1 MQVSVSVLWHVVVED
16 DVDALDVHSTAKQV
30 GGDQNPLL
38 EVLELLV
45 PSSNCVIKRCMH
57 LNADAQHKQTLIFYQ
72 Q

>member
-1 MQVSVSVLWHVVVED
+1 MSKDTIQQSNYYKPASPSNSVQVSVGVLGHVVVED

-45 PSSNCVIKRCMH
+45 PSTVV
-57 LNADAQHKQTLIFYQ
+57 
-72 Q
+72 

>member
-1 MQVSVSVLWHVVVED
+1 MQVSVGVLGHVVVED

-45 PSSNCVIKRCMH
+45 PGTVV
-57 LNADAQHKQTLIFYQ
+57 
-72 Q
+72 